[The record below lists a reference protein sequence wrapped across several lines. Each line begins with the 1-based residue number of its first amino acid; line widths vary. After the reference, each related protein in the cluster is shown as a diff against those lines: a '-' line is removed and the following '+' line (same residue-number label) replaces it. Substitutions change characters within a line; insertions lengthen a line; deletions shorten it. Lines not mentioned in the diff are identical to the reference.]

1 MPSLHSEGSLQGTWA
16 PPSYRRSVVSPAFLV
31 NVEFVTSGVA
41 ILTFSSLIYICE
53 TEFSED
59 VPITWRNKTLYV
71 ANNNTWTFVECFW
84 SVPYQALDK
93 HNFIDREITSSLS

>member
-1 MPSLHSEGSLQGTWA
+1 M
-16 PPSYRRSVVSPAFLV
+16 
-31 NVEFVTSGVA
+31 A

-71 ANNNTWTFVECFW
+71 EKNNTWTFVECFW
-84 SVPYQALDK
+84 SVLFQALDK
-93 HNFIDREITSSLS
+93 MVIYDIDIDGYFLILGGDS